1 MDTFSVK
8 TKILIGRQDISNIL
22 SDIKKVFIV
31 TDKFMVKNI
40 DYITGDLKN
49 IEYEIFDDV
58 MPDPDISIIT
68 AGVEKINKF
77 APDIVIAF
85 GGGSPID
92 AAKAIV
98 YFAKKTSSL
107 KELPFVA
114 IPTTSGTG
122 SEVTRFSVISDKEK
136 GIKYPLIDESL
147 LPDIA
152 ILDSELIKSVPPAVT
167 ADTGIDVITHSI
179 EGFVSNISNDF
190 TDAVAVGAFKLA
202 FESLKIAYDKP
213 NDTLA
218 RSKMHNASC
227 LAGMAFDN
235 ASLGIN
241 HGMAHI
247 LGARFKIP
255 HGRANAILLPFVI
268 EFNAGITSDRISS
281 LNECAGKYAYLAHNV
296 GLGASTDRQ
305 SIINLVRAIRK
316 LNSSMQIP
324 ASLEA
329 AGVNKTEF
337 FSQIDELAS
346 IAIDDRCT
354 ATNPVLCTKENIRQ
368 LFEKVYKG

>member
-1 MDTFSVK
+1 MHIFSLK
-8 TKILIGRQDISNIL
+8 TKILIGKQDISNIL
-22 SDIKKVFIV
+22 NDIKKVFIV

-40 DYITGDLKN
+40 AYITNDLKN

-98 YFAKKTSSL
+98 YFAKKTSAINS
-107 KELPFVA
+107 LPFVA

-152 ILDSELIKSVPPAVT
+152 ILDSELIKSVPPSVT

-179 EGFVSNISNDF
+179 EGFVSTIANDF
-190 TDAVAVGAFKLA
+190 TDAVAVHAFKLA
-202 FESLKIAYDKP
+202 FANLKLAYDKP
-213 NDTLA
+213 DDIVA
-218 RSKMHNASC
+218 RTKMHNASC
-227 LAGMAFDN
+227 LAGMSFDN

-247 LGARFKIP
+247 LGARFKLP

-268 EFNAGITSDRISS
+268 EFNAGITNDRINS
-281 LNECAGKYAYLAHNV
+281 LNECAKKYAYLAHNV
-296 GLGASTDRQ
+296 GLGASSDRQ
-305 SIINLVRAIRK
+305 SVINLVREIRK
-316 LNSSMQIP
+316 LNSNMKIP
-324 ASLEA
+324 ATLEA
-329 AGVNKTEF
+329 AGVDKTEF
-337 FSQIDELAS
+337 YKQIGELSA
-346 IAIDDRCT
+346 IAVDDRCT
-354 ATNPVLCTKENIRQ
+354 ATNPVLCTTENVKK
-368 LFEKVYKG
+368 LFEKVFKG

>member
-8 TKILIGRQDISNIL
+8 TKILIGKQDISKIL
-22 SDIKKVFIV
+22 SDIKRVFIV
-31 TDKFMVKNI
+31 TDKFMKQSI
-40 DYITGDLKN
+40 EYITSDLKN
-49 IEYEIFDDV
+49 VEYEIFDEV
-58 MPDPDISIIT
+58 VPDPDISIIT
-68 AGVEKINKF
+68 LGVEKINKF

-98 YFAKKTSSL
+98 YFAKKTSSI
-107 KELPFVA
+107 KNLPFVA

-136 GIKYPLIDESL
+136 GIKYPLIDDSL

-152 ILDSELIKSVPPAVT
+152 ILDSELIKSVPPAIT

-179 EGFVSNISNDF
+179 EGFVSTIANDF
-190 TDAVAVGAFKLA
+190 TDVIALGAFKLA
-202 FESLKIAYDKP
+202 FENLKLAYDKP

-218 RSKMHNASC
+218 RTKMHNASC
-227 LAGMAFDN
+227 LAGMSFDN

-247 LGARFKIP
+247 LGARFKLP

-268 EFNAGITSDRISS
+268 EFNAGITSDRISP
-281 LNECAGKYAYLAHNV
+281 LNECASKYAKLAHDV
-296 GLGASTDRQ
+296 GLGASSDRQ
-305 SIINLVRAIRK
+305 SIINLVRAIRR
-316 LNSSMQIP
+316 LTSSMKIP
-324 ASLEA
+324 GTLVE
-329 AGVNKTEF
+329 AGVDKIEF
-337 FSQIDELAS
+337 YNQIDEMS
-346 IAIDDRCT
+346 QIAVDDRCT
-354 ATNPVLCTKENIRQ
+354 ATNPVLCTKENIKQ

>member
-8 TKILIGRQDISNIL
+8 TKILIGKQDISKIL
-22 SDIKKVFIV
+22 SDIKRVFIV
-31 TDKFMVKNI
+31 TDKFMKQSI
-40 DYITGDLKN
+40 EYITSDLKDV
-49 IEYEIFDDV
+49 EYEIFDEV
-58 MPDPDISIIT
+58 VPDPDISIIT
-68 AGVEKINKF
+68 LGVEKINKF

-98 YFAKKTSSL
+98 YFAKKTSSI
-107 KELPFVA
+107 KNLPFVA

-136 GIKYPLIDESL
+136 GIKYPLIDDSL

-152 ILDSELIKSVPPAVT
+152 ILDSELIKSVPPAIT

-179 EGFVSNISNDF
+179 EGFVSTIANDF
-190 TDAVAVGAFKLA
+190 TDVIALGAFKLA
-202 FESLKIAYDKP
+202 FENLKLAYDKP

-218 RSKMHNASC
+218 RTKMHNASC
-227 LAGMAFDN
+227 LAGMSFDN

-247 LGARFKIP
+247 LGARFKLP

-268 EFNAGITSDRISS
+268 EFNAGITSDRISP
-281 LNECAGKYAYLAHNV
+281 LNECASKYAKLAHDV
-296 GLGASTDRQ
+296 GLGASSDRQ
-305 SIINLVRAIRK
+305 SIINLVRAIRR
-316 LNSSMQIP
+316 LTSSMKIP
-324 ASLEA
+324 GTLLEA
-329 AGVNKTEF
+329 GVDKIEF
-337 FSQIDELAS
+337 YNQIDEMS
-346 IAIDDRCT
+346 QIAVDDRCT
-354 ATNPVLCTKENIRQ
+354 ATNPVLCTKENIKQ

>member
-8 TKILIGRQDISNIL
+8 TKILIGKQDISKIL
-22 SDIKKVFIV
+22 SDIKRVFIV
-31 TDKFMVKNI
+31 TDKFMKQSI
-40 DYITGDLKN
+40 EYITSDLKN
-49 IEYEIFDDV
+49 VEYEIFDEV
-58 MPDPDISIIT
+58 VPDPDISIIT
-68 AGVEKINKF
+68 LGVEKINKF

-98 YFAKKTSSL
+98 YFAKKTSSI
-107 KELPFVA
+107 KNLPFVA

-136 GIKYPLIDESL
+136 GIKYPLIDDSL

-152 ILDSELIKSVPPAVT
+152 ILDSELIKSVPPAIT

-179 EGFVSNISNDF
+179 EGFVSTIANDF
-190 TDAVAVGAFKLA
+190 TDVIALGAFKLA
-202 FESLKIAYDKP
+202 FENLKLAYDKP

-218 RSKMHNASC
+218 RTKMHNASC
-227 LAGMAFDN
+227 LAGMSFDN

-247 LGARFKIP
+247 LGARFKLP

-268 EFNAGITSDRISS
+268 EFNAGITSDRISP
-281 LNECAGKYAYLAHNV
+281 LNECASKYAKLAHDI
-296 GLGASTDRQ
+296 GLGASSDRQ
-305 SIINLVRAIRK
+305 SIINLVRAIRR
-316 LNSSMQIP
+316 LTSSMKIP
-324 ASLEA
+324 GTLLEA
-329 AGVNKTEF
+329 GVDKIEF
-337 FSQIDELAS
+337 YNQIDEMS
-346 IAIDDRCT
+346 QIAVDDRCT
-354 ATNPVLCTKENIRQ
+354 ATNPVLCTKENIKQ

>member
-1 MDTFSVK
+1 MDTFSIK
-8 TKILIGRQDISNIL
+8 TKILIGKQDISNIL

-40 DYITGDLKN
+40 EYITRDLKN
-49 IEYEIFDDV
+49 IQYEIFDEV

-68 AGVEKINKF
+68 KGVEKINKF

-107 KELPFVA
+107 KSLPFVA

-136 GIKYPLIDESL
+136 GMKYPLIDESL

-152 ILDSELIKSVPPAVT
+152 ILDAQLIKSVPPAVT

-179 EGFVSNISNDF
+179 EAFVSNIGSDF
-190 TDAVAVGAFKLA
+190 TDALALGAFKLA
-202 FESLKIAYDKP
+202 FENLKLAYDKP
-213 NDTLA
+213 DDTLA
-218 RSKMHNASC
+218 RNKMHNASC
-227 LAGMAFDN
+227 LAGISFDN

-247 LGARFKIP
+247 LGARFKLP

-268 EFNAGITSDRISS
+268 EFNAGITDSRVGV
-281 LNECAGKYAYLAHNV
+281 LNKCASKYAYLAHNI

-316 LNSSMQIP
+316 LNASMGIP
-324 ASLEA
+324 ATLEA
-329 AGVNKTEF
+329 AGVDKSEF
-337 FSQIDELAS
+337 TSQIDELTT

-354 ATNPVLCTKENIRQ
+354 ATNPILCSKENIKK
-368 LFEKVYKG
+368 LFEKAYKG